1 MTLPVLEVDLGPR
14 VRAGFTTR
22 AGGVS
27 GGPWSTLNVGLAV
40 GDREADVLANR
51 ERVELWAGGP
61 VVYGNQV
68 HGARVA
74 VLDAAAAR
82 TVRRGTP
89 AGDVDA
95 LVSTSP
101 GLGVAVYVADC
112 VPVLLADADAGVVA
126 AVHAGRPGLAAGVVG
141 AAVAALRA
149 HGADPARLR
158 AVVGPS
164 ISGGAYEVPEQ
175 MRADVAAIV
184 PEAWAVTTWGT
195 PALDLAAGVVAELR
209 RAGVEH
215 VDTLPTCTLTDER
228 LYSHRRAVR
237 GGATTGRFAGV
248 VRLTG

>member
-27 GGPWSTLNVGLAV
+27 GGAWGTLNVGLAV
-40 GDREADVLANR
+40 GDDEEHVLTNR
-51 ERVELWAGGP
+51 ERVERWAGGP
-61 VVYGNQV
+61 VVYANQV
-68 HGARVA
+68 HGAQVA
-74 VLDAAAAR
+74 VLDDAAR
-82 TVRRGTP
+82 TLPRGAS

-95 LVSTSP
+95 LVSTSA

-112 VPVLLADADAGVVA
+112 VPVLLADADAGLVA

-149 HGADPARLR
+149 SGAEPARLR

-175 MRADVAAIV
+175 MRADVAALV

-195 PALDLAAGVVAELR
+195 PALDLAAGVVAELW
-209 RAGVEH
+209 RAGVKH
-215 VDTLPTCTLTDER
+215 VDRLPTCTWADER

-237 GGATTGRFAGV
+237 DGTTTGRFAGV
-248 VRLTG
+248 VRITG